1 MTGDGEGDDEI
12 IHVDLGR
19 ISPEAAHLVF
29 TVTSFQG
36 QTFDEV
42 DNAFS
47 RLVDA
52 VTGMELCRYTLRDQ
66 GPHTGVIMV
75 CLSRTG
81 SGWTRLCCTNP
92 VWDSSHE
99 SSVVAGIHEQTYT
112 PDLQDQELASL
123 Q

>member
-81 SGWTRLCCTNP
+81 SGWTIKALGSAC
-92 VWDSSHE
+92 D
-99 SSVVAGIHEQTYT
+99 GYT
-112 PDLQDQELASL
+112 VDEISDFARHLL
-123 Q
+123 